1 MCVDTLNRLEKI
13 TGKQIDFYQVDLCDK
28 VALSKVFAKY
38 RFEAVLHFAGLKS
51 VNESVLEPLKY
62 YRNNIT
68 STLNLL
74 EVMKVYGVMKLVFS
88 SSATVYGTPELLPI
102 YESARLEAT
111 SSYGKTKLFIEEILK
126 DLCCAE
132 KEWSVLSLRYFNP
145 CGAHPSGLI
154 GEDPKGV
161 PANLMP
167 YVAKV
172 ASGLLPHVNVYG
184 TDYPTKDGTGVRDYI
199 HICDIAH
206 GHILALGHLQNDGF
220 KGYDVFNLGT
230 GVGYSVMD
238 MIKAF
243 SEVSG
248 KKIRYEICSR
258 RPGDVAAV
266 YADSTKAKAVLKW
279 EPKKGLQEMCQD
291 LWRWQQMNPRG
302 I

>member
-1 MCVDTLNRLEKI
+1 
-13 TGKQIDFYQVDLCDK
+13 
-28 VALSKVFAKY
+28 
-38 RFEAVLHFAGLKS
+38 
-51 VNESVLEPLKY
+51 
-62 YRNNIT
+62 
-68 STLNLL
+68 
-74 EVMKVYGVMKLVFS
+74 
-88 SSATVYGTPELLPI
+88 
-102 YESARLEAT
+102 LEAT

-184 TDYPTKDGTGVRDYI
+184 TDYSTKDGTGVRDYI